1 MSFKHAEG
9 VGIVVVIYSAGMSR
23 LEDKYKMIV
32 IFRWSILGPLCF
44 LLRQHAQ
51 ASDQHKETMLVFS
64 QLQYGVLQT
73 FLTAKK
79 QREEKDQESEIEPG
93 EVLLLLL
100 LLLFDV

>member
-1 MSFKHAEG
+1 
-9 VGIVVVIYSAGMSR
+9 MSR